1 MAQEYDESLVVSSP
15 TREETPVRAVVCLKR
30 KEDVKRF
37 EETEECFILDFD
49 PFDSLDISKLSLK
62 DNKNNHDD
70 NDISIIA
77 EKGQVACRDY
87 PHARHLC
94 IEFPFTTTPHES
106 FCEMCYCY
114 VCDSVAPCKY
124 WTQAVDPHCD
134 ADGSDYWEDQRYEYK
149 HNLAKEETH

>member
-77 EKGQVACRDY
+77 EKGQVSICNSHSPYKTHR
-87 PHARHLC
+87 
-94 IEFPFTTTPHES
+94 
-106 FCEMCYCY
+106 YCFLGFKY
-114 VCDSVAPCKY
+114 TLVSVNVA
-124 WTQAVDPHCD
+124 
-134 ADGSDYWEDQRYEYK
+134 
-149 HNLAKEETH
+149 LF